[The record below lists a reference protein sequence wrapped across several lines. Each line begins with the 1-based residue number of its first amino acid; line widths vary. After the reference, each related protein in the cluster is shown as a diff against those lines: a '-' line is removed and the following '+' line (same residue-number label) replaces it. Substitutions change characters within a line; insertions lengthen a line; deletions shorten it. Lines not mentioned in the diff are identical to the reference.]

1 VFHFGTPFLFFR
13 YLYDM
18 SLQRAKNLVDTFN
31 NGDFDDDI
39 EPYFNDYITF
49 FKFIKKYGL
58 LNELDLGQIGYRD
71 WDDDII
77 NYLDENGVLSNLSYE
92 DAPPEL
98 KNVLLLRKLDE
109 DYEDTILFIINNL
122 LTDVEIRNDGFY
134 LFLKNREELANF
146 YCGSLGRGNGVR
158 YIAEQVFSEDG
169 LEYGYYDSSSKPYET
184 VTELDDTNLTKLKD
198 IIYKEIGNTELS
210 LEEYD
215 SDFFESLSEE
225 QGTPGYFRIRPEDLN
240 DLLKDYDATNEL
252 FSNDLEEIG
261 QELRSL
267 YYNAENSAYESEIYD
282 VIYGGLDELFEG
294 KIDEVP
300 ISGKDGK
307 TRYFQYIKIRDF
319 VKEIKEF
326 LYHNK
331 GKTYSDSF
339 LEYYGTYSEF
349 LVGLINDDIIECI
362 DVRLPDYPDYS
373 MTQKN
378 INDYFN
384 DYI

>member
-1 VFHFGTPFLFFR
+1 
-13 YLYDM
+13 M
-18 SLQRAKNLVDTFN
+18 SLQRAKNLVDIFN

-58 LNELDLGQIGYRD
+58 LDELDLGQIGYRD

-77 NYLDENGVLSNLSYE
+77 NYLDENGVLSNLSYN
-92 DAPPEL
+92 DAPEEL
-98 KNVLLLRKLDE
+98 KNVILLRKLDE
-109 DYEDTILFIINNL
+109 DYENTILFIINNL

-134 LFLKNREELANF
+134 LYLKDREDLANF
-146 YCGSLGRGNGVR
+146 YCGSSGRRDGVR
-158 YIAEQVFSEDG
+158 HVAEQVFSENG
-169 LEYGYYDSSSKPYET
+169 LDYGYYDSSTKPYET
-184 VTELDDTNLTKLKD
+184 VTELDDANLTKLKD
-198 IIYKEIGNTELS
+198 VIYKEIGNKELS
-210 LEEYD
+210 LEDYD

-240 DLLKDYDATNEL
+240 DLLKDTDATNEL

-267 YYNAENSAYESEIYD
+267 YYNAENSAYEQEIHD
-282 VIYGGLDELFEG
+282 AIYGGLDELFEG

-326 LYHNK
+326 LYQNK
-331 GKTYSDSF
+331 GQTFSDSF
-339 LEYYGTYSEF
+339 LEYYGNYSEF
-349 LVGLINDDIIECI
+349 LVELINQDILECI

-378 INDYFN
+378 INEFFN

>member
-1 VFHFGTPFLFFR
+1 
-13 YLYDM
+13 M
-18 SLQRAKNLVDTFN
+18 SLERAKDLVDVFN
-31 NGDFDDDI
+31 NGDFYEDI
-39 EPYFNDYITF
+39 EPYFNDLITF

-58 LNELDLGQIGYRD
+58 LDELNLNQISYRD
-71 WDDDII
+71 WDDELIEF
-77 NYLDENGVLSNLSYE
+77 LDENGVLKNLSYHN
-92 DAPPEL
+92 APPEL
-98 KNVLLLRKLDE
+98 ANILLLRGLE
-109 DYEDTILFIINNL
+109 DNYEDTIVFITSDL
-122 LTDVEIRNDGFY
+122 LTDVEIRPDGFY
-134 LFLKNREELANF
+134 LYLKDREELANF
-146 YCGSLGRGNGVR
+146 YCGSSGRREGVR
-158 YIAEQVFSEDG
+158 YVAEQVFSENG
-169 LEYGYYDSSSKPYET
+169 LDYGYYDSSSKPYDT
-184 VTELDDTNLTKLKD
+184 VSELDDTNLTKLKD
-198 IIYKEIGNTELS
+198 IIYKEVGNAELS
-210 LEEYD
+210 LDDYN

-261 QELRSL
+261 KELRSL

-349 LVGLINDDIIECI
+349 LFGLMNNDIIECI
-362 DVRLPDYPDYS
+362 DVRIPDYPDYS

>member
-1 VFHFGTPFLFFR
+1 
-13 YLYDM
+13 M
-18 SLQRAKNLVDTFN
+18 SLEVAKELVDSFN
-31 NGDFDDDI
+31 NGDFEDDI
-39 EPYFNDYITF
+39 EPYFNDLITF
-49 FKFIKKYGL
+49 FKFVKKYGL
-58 LNELDLGQIGYRD
+58 LDELDLGQISYRN
-71 WDDDII
+71 WDDEII
-77 NYLDENGVLSNLSYE
+77 NYLDENGVLSNLSYD
-92 DAPPEL
+92 DAPEEL
-98 KNVLLLRKLDE
+98 KNVILLRKLDE

-122 LTDVEIRNDGFY
+122 LTDVEIRNGGFY
-134 LFLKNREELANF
+134 LYLKDREELANF
-146 YCGSLGRGNGVR
+146 YCGSNRRSDGVR
-158 YIAEQVFSEDG
+158 YVAEQIFSENG
-169 LEYGYYDSSSKPYET
+169 LNYDYYDSGAKPYET

-210 LEEYD
+210 LEDYD

-225 QGTPGYFRIRPEDLN
+225 QETPGYFRIRPEDLH
-240 DLLKDYDATNEL
+240 DLLKDVDATNEL
-252 FSNDLEEIG
+252 FNNDLEEIG

-282 VIYGGLDELFEG
+282 AIYGGLGEFFEG

-300 ISGKDGK
+300 IERNGK

-331 GKTYSDSF
+331 GNTYSDSF

-349 LVGLINDDIIECI
+349 LVGLINDGVLECI
-362 DVRLPDYPDYS
+362 DVRIPDYPDYS

-378 INDYFN
+378 INDFFN

>member
-1 VFHFGTPFLFFR
+1 
-13 YLYDM
+13 M
-18 SLQRAKNLVDTFN
+18 SLERAKDLVDVFN
-31 NGDFDDDI
+31 NGDFYDDI
-39 EPYFNDYITF
+39 EPYFNDLITF
-49 FKFIKKYGL
+49 FKFVKKYGL
-58 LNELDLGQIGYRD
+58 LDELNLGQVGYRD
-71 WDDDII
+71 WDDEII
-77 NYLDENGVLSNLSYE
+77 EYLDENGVLGNLSYD
-92 DAPPEL
+92 DAPEEL

-109 DYEDTILFIINNL
+109 DYEGTINYIINNL
-122 LTDVEIRNDGFY
+122 LTDVEIRPDGFY
-134 LFLKNREELANF
+134 LYLKDREELANF
-146 YCGSLGRGNGVR
+146 YCGSNRRGNGVR

-198 IIYKEIGNTELS
+198 IVYKEIGNTELS
-210 LEEYD
+210 LEDYD

-240 DLLKDYDATNEL
+240 YLLKDTDATNEL

-267 YYNAENSAYESEIYD
+267 YYNAENSAYEQEIHD
-282 VIYGGLDELFEG
+282 AIYGGLDELFEG

-319 VKEIKEF
+319 VKEIKGF
-326 LYHNK
+326 LENNR
-331 GKTYSDSF
+331 GATYSDSF

-349 LVGLINDDIIECI
+349 LVGLINDGIIDCI
-362 DVRLPDYPDYS
+362 DVRIPDYPDYS

>member
-1 VFHFGTPFLFFR
+1 
-13 YLYDM
+13 M
-18 SLQRAKNLVDTFN
+18 SLDRAKQLVNSFN
-31 NGDFDDDI
+31 DGDFDDDI
-39 EPYFNDYITF
+39 EPFFNDLITF

-58 LNELDLGQIGYRD
+58 LDELDLGQVGYRN

-77 NYLDENGVLSNLSYE
+77 NYLDENGVLSNLSYD
-92 DAPPEL
+92 DAPEEL
-98 KNVLLLRKLDE
+98 KNILLLRKLDE
-109 DYEDTILFIINNL
+109 DYENTILFIINNL
-122 LTDVEIRNDGFY
+122 LTDVEVRNDGFY
-134 LFLKNREELANF
+134 LYLSDREELANF
-146 YCGSLGRGNGVR
+146 YCGSSGRREGVR
-158 YIAEQVFSEDG
+158 HIAEQVFSENG
-169 LEYGYYDSSSKPYET
+169 LDFGYYDSSSKPYET

-198 IIYKEIGNTELS
+198 IIYKEVGNAELS
-210 LEEYD
+210 LDDYD

-240 DLLKDYDATNEL
+240 DLLKDVDATNEL

-261 QELRSL
+261 QELSSL
-267 YYNAENSAYESEIYD
+267 YYNAENSAYESEIYNS
-282 VIYGGLDELFEG
+282 IYGGLDEFFEG

-300 ISGKDGK
+300 IERNGK

-319 VKEIKEF
+319 VKEIRGF
-326 LYHNK
+326 LEDNK

-349 LVGLINDDIIECI
+349 LVGLINDGVLECI
-362 DVRLPDYPDYS
+362 DVRIPDYPDYS

-378 INDYFN
+378 INEFFN

>member
-1 VFHFGTPFLFFR
+1 
-13 YLYDM
+13 M
-18 SLQRAKNLVDTFN
+18 SLERAKDLVDVFN
-31 NGDFDDDI
+31 NGDFYEDI
-39 EPYFNDYITF
+39 EPYFNDLITF
-49 FKFIKKYGL
+49 FKFVKKYGL
-58 LNELDLGQIGYRD
+58 LDELDLGQVSYRD
-71 WDDDII
+71 WDDETIQF
-77 NYLDENGVLSNLSYE
+77 LDENGILSNLSY
-92 DAPPEL
+92 DNAPPEL
-98 KNVLLLRKLDE
+98 KNILLLRKLDE
-109 DYEDTILFIINNL
+109 NYEDTILFIVNNL
-122 LTDVEIRNDGFY
+122 LTDVEIRPDGFY
-134 LFLKNREELANF
+134 LYLKDRQELANF
-146 YCGSLGRGNGVR
+146 YCGGSGRREGVR
-158 YIAEQVFSEDG
+158 GIAEQVFSEDG
-169 LEYGYYDSSSKPYET
+169 LDYGYYDSSTKPYDT
-184 VTELDDTNLTKLKD
+184 VNELDDTNLTKLKD
-198 IIYKEIGNTELS
+198 IIYKEVGNAELS
-210 LEEYD
+210 LDDYD

-240 DLLKDYDATNEL
+240 DLLKDVDATNEL

-261 QELRSL
+261 SELKNL

-282 VIYGGLDELFEG
+282 EIYGGLDELFEG

-300 ISGKDGK
+300 IEGKDGK

-326 LYHNK
+326 LYQNK
-331 GKTYSDSF
+331 NQTYSDSF
-339 LEYYGTYSEF
+339 LEYYGNYSEF

>member
-58 LNELDLGQIGYRD
+58 LDELDLGQIGYRD

-77 NYLDENGVLSNLSYE
+77 NYLDENGVLTNLSYK
-92 DAPPEL
+92 DAPEEL
-98 KNVLLLRKLDE
+98 KNVILLRKLDE
-109 DYEDTILFIINNL
+109 DYEDTIVFITSDL
-122 LTDVEIRNDGFY
+122 LTDVEIRPDGFY
-134 LFLKNREELANF
+134 LYLKDREELANF
-146 YCGSLGRGNGVR
+146 YCGGRNDVK
-158 YIAEQVFSEDG
+158 YVAHQIFSEDG
-169 LEYGYYDSSSKPYET
+169 LNYDYYDSGAKPYET
-184 VTELDDTNLTKLKD
+184 VTELDDANLTKLKD
-198 IIYKEIGNTELS
+198 VIYKEIGNKELS
-210 LEEYD
+210 LEDYD

-225 QGTPGYFRIRPEDLN
+225 QGTPGYFRIRPEDLH
-240 DLLKDYDATNEL
+240 DLLKDADATNEL
-252 FSNDLEEIG
+252 FTNDLEEIG
-261 QELRSL
+261 SELKSL
-267 YYNAENSAYESEIYD
+267 YYNAENQAYEQEVYES
-282 VIYGGLDELFEG
+282 IYGGLDELFEG

-300 ISGKDGK
+300 IESNGK

-326 LYHNK
+326 LYQNK
-331 GKTYSDSF
+331 GRTFSDSF
-339 LEYYGTYSEF
+339 LEYYGSYSEF
-349 LVGLINDDIIECI
+349 LVGLINDGVLECI

-378 INDYFN
+378 INDFFN

>member
-1 VFHFGTPFLFFR
+1 
-13 YLYDM
+13 M
-18 SLQRAKNLVDTFN
+18 SLERAKDLVDVFN
-31 NGDFDDDI
+31 NGDFYDDI
-39 EPYFNDYITF
+39 EPYFNDLITF
-49 FKFIKKYGL
+49 FKFVKKYGL
-58 LNELDLGQIGYRD
+58 LDELNLGQVGYRD
-71 WDDDII
+71 WDDEII
-77 NYLDENGVLSNLSYE
+77 EYLDENGVLGNLSYD
-92 DAPPEL
+92 DAPEEL

-109 DYEDTILFIINNL
+109 DYEGTINYIINNL
-122 LTDVEIRNDGFY
+122 LTDVEIRPDGFY
-134 LFLKNREELANF
+134 LYLKNREELANF
-146 YCGSLGRGNGVR
+146 YCGSNRRSDGVR
-158 YIAEQVFSEDG
+158 YVAEQVFSEDG
-169 LEYGYYDSSSKPYET
+169 LDYDLYDSNTKPYET
-184 VTELDDTNLTKLKD
+184 VTELDETNLTKLKD
-198 IIYKEIGNTELS
+198 IIYKEVGNVEL
-210 LEEYD
+210 LLDDYN

-240 DLLKDYDATNEL
+240 DLLKDSEATNEL

-267 YYNAENSAYESEIYD
+267 YYNAENSAYEQEIHD
-282 VIYGGLDELFEG
+282 AIYGGLDELFEG

-319 VKEIKEF
+319 VKEIKGF
-326 LYHNK
+326 LENNR
-331 GKTYSDSF
+331 GATYSDSF

-349 LVGLINDDIIECI
+349 LVGLINDGILECI
-362 DVRLPDYPDYS
+362 DVRIPDYPDYS

>member
-1 VFHFGTPFLFFR
+1 
-13 YLYDM
+13 M
-18 SLQRAKNLVDTFN
+18 SLQRAKNLVDIFN
-31 NGDFDDDI
+31 NGDFNDDI

-49 FKFIKKYGL
+49 FNFVKKYGL
-58 LNELDLGQIGYRD
+58 LDELDLGQVGYRD
-71 WDDDII
+71 WDDNII
-77 NYLDENGVLSNLSYE
+77 NYLDENGVLSNLSYD
-92 DAPPEL
+92 DAPEEL

-109 DYEDTILFIINNL
+109 DYENTILFIINNL

-146 YCGSLGRGNGVR
+146 YCGSSGRREGVR
-158 YIAEQVFSEDG
+158 SVAKQVFGEDG
-169 LEYGYYDSSSKPYET
+169 LDYGYYDSSSKPYET

-198 IIYKEIGNTELS
+198 IIYKEVGNAELS
-210 LEEYD
+210 LDNYD

-240 DLLKDYDATNEL
+240 DLLKDTDATNEL
-252 FSNDLEEIG
+252 FYKDLEEIG
-261 QELRSL
+261 QELKSL
-267 YYNAENSAYESEIYD
+267 YFNAENSAYESEIYD
-282 VIYGGLDELFEG
+282 AIYGGLDEFFEG

-300 ISGKDGK
+300 IESNGK

-362 DVRLPDYPDYS
+362 DVRIPDYPDYS

-378 INDYFN
+378 INDFFN

>member
-1 VFHFGTPFLFFR
+1 
-13 YLYDM
+13 
-18 SLQRAKNLVDTFN
+18 
-31 NGDFDDDI
+31 
-39 EPYFNDYITF
+39 
-49 FKFIKKYGL
+49 
-58 LNELDLGQIGYRD
+58 
-71 WDDDII
+71 
-77 NYLDENGVLSNLSYE
+77 
-92 DAPPEL
+92 
-98 KNVLLLRKLDE
+98 
-109 DYEDTILFIINNL
+109 
-122 LTDVEIRNDGFY
+122 
-134 LFLKNREELANF
+134 
-146 YCGSLGRGNGVR
+146 
-158 YIAEQVFSEDG
+158 VFSEDG
-169 LEYGYYDSSSKPYET
+169 LDYGYYDSSSKPYET

-240 DLLKDYDATNEL
+240 YLLKDTDATNEL

-267 YYNAENSAYESEIYD
+267 YYNAENSAYEQEIHD
-282 VIYGGLDELFEG
+282 AIYGGLNELFEG

-319 VKEIKEF
+319 VKEIKGF
-326 LYHNK
+326 LENNR
-331 GKTYSDSF
+331 GATYSDSF

-349 LVGLINDDIIECI
+349 LVGLINDGIIDCI
-362 DVRLPDYPDYS
+362 DVRIPDYPDYS
-373 MTQKN
+373 ITQKN

>member
-1 VFHFGTPFLFFR
+1 
-13 YLYDM
+13 M
-18 SLQRAKNLVDTFN
+18 SLQRAKNLVDIFN
-31 NGDFDDDI
+31 NGDYYEDI
-39 EPYFNDYITF
+39 EPYFNDHITF

-58 LNELDLGQIGYRD
+58 LDEIDLGQISYRD

-98 KNVLLLRKLDE
+98 KNVLLLRKLNE
-109 DYEDTILFIINNL
+109 DYEGTILFIINNL
-122 LTDVEIRNDGFY
+122 LTDVEIRNGGFY
-134 LFLKNREELANF
+134 LYLRGREELANF
-146 YCGSLGRGNGVR
+146 YCGSNRRSNGVR
-158 YIAEQVFSEDG
+158 YVAEQVFSEDG
-169 LEYGYYDSSSKPYET
+169 LDYDLYDSNTKPYET

-198 IIYKEIGNTELS
+198 IIYKEVGNAELS
-210 LEEYD
+210 LDDYN

-240 DLLKDYDATNEL
+240 DLLKDVDATNEL
-252 FSNDLEEIG
+252 FSNDLDDVG

-267 YYNAENSAYESEIYD
+267 YHNAENHAYESEIYK
-282 VIYGGLDELFEG
+282 IYSGLDELFEG

-300 ISGKDGK
+300 VTGRDGK
-307 TRYFQYIKIRDF
+307 TRYSQYIKIRDF

-378 INDYFN
+378 INDFFN

>member
-1 VFHFGTPFLFFR
+1 
-13 YLYDM
+13 M
-18 SLQRAKNLVDTFN
+18 SLERAKDLVSVFN

-39 EPYFNDYITF
+39 EPYFNDLITF
-49 FKFIKKYGL
+49 FKFVKKYGL
-58 LNELDLGQIGYRD
+58 LDELDLAQVGYRD

-77 NYLDENGVLSNLSYE
+77 EYLDENGVLGNLSYD
-92 DAPPEL
+92 DAPEEL

-109 DYEDTILFIINNL
+109 DYEGTINYIINNL
-122 LTDVEIRNDGFY
+122 LTDVEIRPDGFY
-134 LFLKNREELANF
+134 LYLKDREELANF
-146 YCGSLGRGNGVR
+146 YCGSSGRRDGVR
-158 YIAEQVFSEDG
+158 HIAKQVFSEDG
-169 LEYGYYDSSSKPYET
+169 LDYGYYDSSSKPYET

-198 IIYKEIGNTELS
+198 IVYKEIGNTELS
-210 LEEYD
+210 LEDYD

-240 DLLKDYDATNEL
+240 DLLKDTDATNEL
-252 FSNDLEEIG
+252 FGNDLEEIG

-267 YYNAENSAYESEIYD
+267 YYNAENSAYEQEIYD
-282 VIYGGLDELFEG
+282 AIYGGLDELFEG

-307 TRYFQYIKIRDF
+307 TRYLQYIKIRDF
-319 VKEIKEF
+319 VKEIKGF
-326 LYHNK
+326 LENNR
-331 GKTYSDSF
+331 GATYIDSF

-362 DVRLPDYPDYS
+362 DVRIPDYPDYS
-373 MTQKN
+373 ITQKN

>member
-1 VFHFGTPFLFFR
+1 
-13 YLYDM
+13 M
-18 SLQRAKNLVDTFN
+18 SLQRAKNLVDIFN
-31 NGDFDDDI
+31 NGDYYEDI
-39 EPYFNDYITF
+39 EPYFNDHITF

-58 LNELDLGQIGYRD
+58 LDEIDLGQISCRD

-98 KNVLLLRKLDE
+98 KNVLLLRKLNE
-109 DYEDTILFIINNL
+109 DYEGTILFIINNL
-122 LTDVEIRNDGFY
+122 LTDVEIRNGGFY
-134 LFLKNREELANF
+134 LYLRGREELANF
-146 YCGSLGRGNGVR
+146 YCGSNRRSNGVR
-158 YIAEQVFSEDG
+158 YVAEQVFSEDG
-169 LEYGYYDSSSKPYET
+169 LDYDLYDSNTKPYET

-198 IIYKEIGNTELS
+198 IIYKEVGNVEL
-210 LEEYD
+210 LLDDYN

-240 DLLKDYDATNEL
+240 DLLKDVDATNEL
-252 FSNDLEEIG
+252 FSNDLDDVG

-267 YYNAENSAYESEIYD
+267 YHNAENHAYESEIYEL
-282 VIYGGLDELFEG
+282 IYGGLDEFFEG

-300 ISGKDGK
+300 IESNGK
-307 TRYFQYIKIRDF
+307 TRYFHYIKIRDF
-319 VKEIKEF
+319 VKEIRNF
-326 LYHNK
+326 LENNK
-331 GKTYSDSF
+331 GETYSDSF

-349 LVGLINDDIIECI
+349 LVGLINDGILECI

>member
-1 VFHFGTPFLFFR
+1 
-13 YLYDM
+13 M
-18 SLQRAKNLVDTFN
+18 SLERAKDLVDVFN
-31 NGDFDDDI
+31 NGDFYDDI
-39 EPYFNDYITF
+39 EPYFNDLITF
-49 FKFIKKYGL
+49 FKFVKKYGL
-58 LNELDLGQIGYRD
+58 LDELNLGQVGYRD
-71 WDDDII
+71 WDDEII
-77 NYLDENGVLSNLSYE
+77 EYLDENGVLGNLSYD
-92 DAPPEL
+92 DAPEEL

-109 DYEDTILFIINNL
+109 DYEGTINYIINNL
-122 LTDVEIRNDGFY
+122 LTDVEIRPDGFY
-134 LFLKNREELANF
+134 LYLKDREELANF

-184 VTELDDTNLTKLKD
+184 VTELNDTNLTKLKD

-240 DLLKDYDATNEL
+240 YLLKDTDATNEL

-267 YYNAENSAYESEIYD
+267 YYNAENSAYEQEIHD
-282 VIYGGLDELFEG
+282 AIYGGLDELFEG

-319 VKEIKEF
+319 VKEIKGF
-326 LYHNK
+326 LENNR
-331 GKTYSDSF
+331 GATYIDSF